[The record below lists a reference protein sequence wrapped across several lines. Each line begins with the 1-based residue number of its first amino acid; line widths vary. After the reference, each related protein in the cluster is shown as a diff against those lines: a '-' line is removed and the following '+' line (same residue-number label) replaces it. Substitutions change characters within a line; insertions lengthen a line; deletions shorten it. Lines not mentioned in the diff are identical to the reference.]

1 MLSKLI
7 KINEPITQE
16 LIVYLKTT
24 IKTDVNR
31 FVTLN
36 SIEQL
41 GYILKFLEYKNIGL
55 LVDNKQAEIF
65 WINPYLNTNN
75 ILKVY
80 NESGEFTDRCK
91 HITFNETD
99 IISAYY
105 ITIETVFKEILIPF

>member
-1 MLSKLI
+1 MLAKLI

-24 IKTDVNR
+24 VKTDVNR

-41 GYILKFLEYKNIGL
+41 GYILKFLEYKNVGI
-55 LVDNKQAEIF
+55 LVDTRQAVIF

-80 NESGEFTDRCK
+80 NESGKFTDICK

-105 ITIETVFKEILIPF
+105 IAIEIIFKEILIPF